1 MSGELQILHGPIEIS
16 IQIDLNLPVTQAG
29 FWGISR
35 LRKTTR
41 PQSYRFKKVLA
52 PTFSTLKK
60 VLPTTFSTSYPPF
73 FRLEKSI
80 WHGPIFPLPLRGWS
94 IFMGIRDREFCNRTT
109 VYFCSLPIQ
118 GKLTRFTSIPLKKRG
133 GWSIFEAFCENKI
146 SSAGLV
152 GSGLKLIFH

>member
-41 PQSYRFKKVLA
+41 PQSYKFKKVLA

-60 VLPTTFSTSYPPF
+60 SYPSLSQPQKKSYPPF

-94 IFMGIRDREFCNRTT
+94 IFIMGIGDREFCNRTT
-109 VYFCSLPIQ
+109 VYFCPLPIQ
-118 GKLTRFTSIPLKKRG
+118 GKRPF
-133 GWSIFEAFCENKI
+133 
-146 SSAGLV
+146 
-152 GSGLKLIFH
+152 